1 MTNYPPVRPESQ
13 APSGNA
19 ATTSRWP
26 FCFSARTDGI
36 EALIARC
43 RSGFF
48 RRLVNL
54 DPWGTK

>member
-1 MTNYPPVRPESQ
+1 MQPREASP
-13 APSGNA
+13 A